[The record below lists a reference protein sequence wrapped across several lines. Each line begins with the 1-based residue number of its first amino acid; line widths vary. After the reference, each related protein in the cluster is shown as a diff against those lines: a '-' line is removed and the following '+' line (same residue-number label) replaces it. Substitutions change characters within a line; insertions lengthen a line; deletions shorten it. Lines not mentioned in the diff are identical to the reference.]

1 MRLFAVLLIALA
13 VAACSG
19 SDKQET
25 AGDTHTHDAG
35 EATAA
40 HDPHAGHDHTAG
52 GHGEAAVAVD
62 LATREV
68 KCGCA
73 IESIGTCGNY
83 VDIDGSWAYIA
94 NSTDLGLGSME
105 WCGAEETV
113 MAETKGELKGSKFH
127 ALTLTVATTD

>member
-19 SDKQET
+19 SDNQDT
-25 AGDTHTHDAG
+25 AGDTQTQDVG

-40 HDPHAGHDHTAG
+40 ADPHAGHDHTAG
-52 GHGEAAVAVD
+52 SHGAAVTVAA
-62 LATREV
+62 ATREV

-83 VDIDGSWAYIA
+83 VDVDGSWAYIS

-105 WCGAEETV
+105 WCGKEEVV
-113 MAETKGELKGSKFH
+113 MAETSGELKGDKFY
-127 ALTLTVATTD
+127 ALKLVVNTTD

>member
-25 AGDTHTHDAG
+25 ADAG
-35 EATAA
+35 TQDAPEATAA
-40 HDPHAGHDHTAG
+40 ADPAADPHAGHAHAQ
-52 GHGEAAVAVD
+52 EAVAVD
-62 LATREV
+62 LATRTV

-83 VDIDGSWAYIA
+83 VDIDGNFAYIA

-105 WCGAEETV
+105 WCGAEEVVT
-113 MAETKGELKGSKFH
+113 AETKGELKGGKFY
-127 ALTLTVATTD
+127 ALTLVVQTTD